1 MAEVNPDD
9 FAADP
14 HDAGED
20 GGCLGVSGTMLS
32 LPPSLYPPAAAATP
46 SGSGSPYPRS
56 TSLHL
61 HPHQQ
66 QQQQQQPDLSHL
78 TEEERA
84 IIENVMSRQQDEENR
99 EATLLR

>member
-14 HDAGED
+14 HDAGDD

-46 SGSGSPYPRS
+46 SGSGSTSPRS

-61 HPHQQ
+61 HHHQ